1 MISVTS
7 EDNISQTSDD
17 TISKTEENGIPEEV
31 GMLISHLKENK
42 SEAEKIER
50 VEEAKVKEEA
60 EVPKAAEATHKK
72 RIAQLSPNKTLPP

>member
-1 MISVTS
+1 MTS

-42 SEAEKIER
+42 SEAEK
-50 VEEAKVKEEA
+50 
-60 EVPKAAEATHKK
+60 
-72 RIAQLSPNKTLPP
+72 